1 MPYIPT
7 LALILFG
14 LVALVAVTVRVIGSL
29 RRFRAASTLVGD
41 RVGDGAGLL
50 KARFAAL
57 SLAVAERRPDQARQG
72 EPRVP
77 SVDRGRQE
85 DSRGFPRSY

>member
-1 MPYIPT
+1 MPYLPT
-7 LALILFG
+7 LLLIVLG
-14 LVALVAVTVRVIGSL
+14 LVVLVVVAIRLIGSL

-41 RVGDGAGLL
+41 RVGDGVGLL
-50 KARFAAL
+50 RARFAAL
-57 SLAVAERRPDQARQG
+57 GVALAERRPDRARQV

-85 DSRGFPRSY
+85 VNSA